1 MYHLW
6 ARVEM
11 GRTGKDFLGP
21 DHKLKL
27 VVAFLKQNVGF
38 LVLALL
44 ESYFHSFV
52 IGKNW
57 NLP

>member
-1 MYHLW
+1 M
-6 ARVEM
+6 V
-11 GRTGKDFLGP
+11 RTGKDFLGP

-27 VVAFLKQNVGF
+27 VVAFLKQNVGL